1 MLVILFMESVK
12 EFSHIALSL
21 DNCIIP
27 DERLRNTPSFKDG
40 MDHDLE
46 VDIRITGCEFIQS
59 AGLLLK
65 LPQVSLRIHR
75 YASLSSF

>member
-1 MLVILFMESVK
+1 MLFMEPIK
-12 EFSHIALSL
+12 EFSHIVLSL

-27 DERLRNTPSFKDG
+27 DERLCNTPSFKDG

-65 LPQVSLRIHR
+65 LPQVSLRIHSF
-75 YASLSSF
+75 ASFWLF